1 MLKYHQNREIW
12 PRSWWI
18 VLIALTYYIHTYIST
33 ICNERNN
40 ISNMW
45 PNFAIL
51 SNKMII
57 VHTFLCTRCIERN
70 NISNMWPNFATLT
83 RFQNFAI
90 DKSIYVQTAT
100 GRKDLIFEY
109 FRNITKFEQSEKSF
123 WQLVSCHQSDKR
135 QTTTNSNKDKQRQI
149 PTNNDKW

>member
-100 GRKDLIFEY
+100 GRKDLIFEC
-109 FRNITKFEQSEKSF
+109 FRNITKFEQTEKSF
-123 WQLVSCHQSDKR
+123 WQRVSCHQSDKR